1 MELLQAVENYIPYNE
16 QEKQDRIEILRRLRS
31 GEELFSRDNS
41 SAHIT
46 VSGWVVSHDRTKVLM
61 AYHNIYNSWSWLG
74 GHADGERNLLS
85 VAGKE
90 IKEETGLESFAPV
103 TDDIFSLEILTVD
116 GHVKKGHYVSSHLH
130 LNFTF
135 LFEADPDQPIRC
147 KPDENRRV
155 GWFGTEE
162 AVDASDEPWIRDR
175 IYRKLNDRMKEFFS

>member
-46 VSGWVVSHDRTKVLM
+46 VSGWVVSHYRTKVLM
-61 AYHNIYNSWSWLG
+61 AY
-74 GHADGERNLLS
+74 DGERNLLS
-85 VAGKE
+85 VAVKE
-90 IKEETGLESFAPV
+90 IKEEPGLESFAPV

-147 KPDENRRV
+147 KPDENSRV